1 VRLGVVKQG
10 SKHIL
15 VRLIVAG
22 THHEIHCI
30 VATLLLSDAFH
41 HVAFVHEHRADF
53 QIHFSD
59 EDVDAWET
67 KKSLVTFM
75 RFPDTKD
82 KEDKGG

>member
-1 VRLGVVKQG
+1 
-10 SKHIL
+10 
-15 VRLIVAG
+15 
-22 THHEIHCI
+22 
-30 VATLLLSDAFH
+30 LLLSDAFH

-59 EDVDAWET
+59 EDVDARET

-82 KEDKGG
+82 RKIRG